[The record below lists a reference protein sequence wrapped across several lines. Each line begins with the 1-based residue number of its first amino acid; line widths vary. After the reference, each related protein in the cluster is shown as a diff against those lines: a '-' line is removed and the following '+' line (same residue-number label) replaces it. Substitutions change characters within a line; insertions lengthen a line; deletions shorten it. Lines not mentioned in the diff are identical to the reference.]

1 MSDPIA
7 HVVVGPARH
16 GVVRFGVALDQR
28 LRSNGFP
35 IELRCALDAA
45 TRGRGVHLQFTDR
58 LFGADAGRAAAVVL
72 QFAATVHDGGARIS
86 ATLHDLPQPSD
97 GEHYPIR
104 ARAYASLAA
113 TLDAVVVSSDHER
126 DLLSDIGFHGRASVI
141 PLPVIAPEHS
151 PPPAPHPPSVG
162 MFGFVYP
169 GKGHAD
175 VLAAMRCLPPEVTMT
190 VIGEPSAGHEDLVEN
205 LAATARAQRR
215 HLEVTGHV
223 ADGAVLP
230 LLRGV
235 SVPVVHHRHVSASGS
250 LNSWLT
256 AGRRPL
262 VAATRYTR
270 EIAVRNPGGL
280 LLYED
285 DPDSLATAIRA
296 SLDEP
301 ESTWLPPGFACSPT
315 PDRVARCYERFLRR
329 VHR

>member
-35 IELRCALDAA
+35 IELRSALGRTAQ
-45 TRGRGVHLQFTDR
+45 GRGVHVQFTDR
-58 LFGADAGRAAAVVL
+58 LFGADAVQAAVAVSE
-72 QFAATVHDGGARIS
+72 FAAMVHCSGARIS

-97 GEHYPIR
+97 GEHYSTR
-104 ARAYASLAA
+104 AHAYASLAS

-126 DLLSDIGFHGRASVI
+126 ELLSTIGFRGRTSVI
-141 PLPVIAPEHS
+141 PLPVTPPVHGPS
-151 PPPAPHPPSVG
+151 PSSHPPSVG

-169 GKGHAD
+169 GKGHAE
-175 VLAAMRCLPPEVTMT
+175 VLDAMERLPPGVAMT
-190 VIGEPSAGHEDLVEN
+190 VIGEPSAGHEDLIEH
-205 LAATARAQRR
+205 LAATARAQGRR
-215 HLEVTGHV
+215 FEVTGHV
-223 ADGAVLP
+223 TDGAVNP
-230 LLRGV
+230 LLHGV

-262 VAATRYTR
+262 VASTRYTR
-270 EIAVRNPGGL
+270 EIAIRNPGGL

-285 DPDSLATAIRA
+285 DPDSLAAALRA
-296 SLDEP
+296 ALDEP

-315 PDRVARCYERFLRR
+315 PDQVARCYARFLRG